1 MLLYFYAYFNLSSA
15 SNWINRIKL
24 VILKVLNYYPEISKR
39 EKKKDWSDIL
49 RQHALLLMVRIK
61 MDLLS
66 QLQE

>member
-39 EKKKDWSDIL
+39 EKKDWSDIL